1 MKLLIRLHKTPDI
14 YFFKYFVTL
23 ILFIYHMFISNM
35 FISNKELLNKLARVE
50 SKIDSSKKQDVS
62 SLNYANYIIEQ
73 VKNIFSTNYND
84 IYTKLDIM
92 NEKINNMDSNINQIY
107 FDNEVIKHQLLLEG
121 ILRDSI
127 DEIDNLSITIKQ
139 TILKIDKLIEMGT
152 SNSKN

>member
-1 MKLLIRLHKTPDI
+1 
-14 YFFKYFVTL
+14 
-23 ILFIYHMFISNM
+23 M
-35 FISNKELLNKLARVE
+35 FISNKELLNKLVKVE
-50 SKIDSSKKQDVS
+50 TKIDSGKDKC

-84 IYTKLDIM
+84 IYKKLDIID
-92 NEKINNMDSNINQIY
+92 EKINNMDSNINQIY

-139 TILKIDKLIEMGT
+139 TILKIDKLTERI
-152 SNSKN
+152 SNGKN